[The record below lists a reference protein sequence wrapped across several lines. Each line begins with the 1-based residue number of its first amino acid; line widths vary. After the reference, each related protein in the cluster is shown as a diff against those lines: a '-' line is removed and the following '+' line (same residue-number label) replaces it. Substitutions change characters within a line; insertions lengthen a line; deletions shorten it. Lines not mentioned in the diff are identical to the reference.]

1 MLTES
6 FKKDFPNSFPR
17 IINFLIWLKI
27 KPNGLTTLGV
37 MFGLLAGI
45 LFAYGYFVL
54 GALAI
59 FGGGFCDIFD
69 GVLARHFE
77 ETTQFGRFY
86 DSVMDRY
93 SELAIFIGLSFYYS
107 HQSGMVFQQ
116 IAADL
121 SLAGS
126 FLVSYTRARA
136 EGLGQVCNVGFMQRP
151 ERIIL
156 VILGAVLTGLFKNQL
171 FATIALVIIAF
182 SSNITALQRIFY
194 IRKKMRPPKE

>member
-1 MLTES
+1 M
-6 FKKDFPNSFPR
+6 
-17 IINFLIWLKI
+17 
-27 KPNGLTTLGV
+27 TTMGAI
-37 MFGLLAGI
+37 FGLIAGF
-45 LFAYGYFVL
+45 LFAYGHFFL
-54 GALAI
+54 GGLAV
-59 FGGGFCDIFD
+59 FLAGFCDIFD

>member
-17 IINFLIWLKI
+17 IINFLIWMKI
-27 KPNGLTTLGV
+27 KPNGLTTMGV
-37 MFGLLAGI
+37 MFGLLAGF
-45 LFAYGYFVL
+45 LFAYGYFLL
-54 GALAI
+54 GGLAI
-59 FGGGFCDIFD
+59 FWGGFCDIFD

-126 FLVSYTRARA
+126 ILVSYTKARA
-136 EGLGQVCNVGFMQRP
+136 EGLGEVCNVGFMQRP

-156 VILGAVLTGLFKNQL
+156 IILGTVLTGLFKNQL

-182 SSNITALQRIFY
+182 SSNITAIQRILH
-194 IRKKMRPPKE
+194 IRKKIRPPKI